1 MADGPAVEGSVLTV
15 ELPGFTQVATL
26 VPPPPSG
33 KNIQIRVDGEKIDAS
48 IDELG
53 GFKFPVNGE
62 ARQALVEVFVNQE
75 LAGSGHYTLGPGQ
88 ITVYWK
94 HSR

>member
-1 MADGPAVEGSVLTV
+1 VLQRLEEGESDR
-15 ELPGFTQVATL
+15 G
-26 VPPPPSG
+26 
-33 KNIQIRVDGEKIDAS
+33 KIDAS

-62 ARQALVEVFVNQE
+62 SRQALVEVFVDRQ

-88 ITVYWK
+88 ITVHWTA
-94 HSR
+94 RR